1 MKTLILPILLMVL
14 PMAVSAAP
22 DSARAQ
28 FETFTDGLE
37 SIEARFEQ
45 TVTDGQGAVTETSSG
60 EVFLQNPDRFRWNY
74 EGDFPQQI
82 VADGQ
87 HVWIHDVA
95 LEQVSR
101 RDQATAASDSPLLV
115 LTGRQDLDDQFDVA
129 ELGEVRGE
137 HLLELRPRQE
147 GAQFERILLGL
158 SDNRLQSMVL
168 EDAFGSRTEIRFT
181 ELVCNQPL
189 EDDLFT
195 FEVPEGVDVI
205 GGEETGM

>member
-1 MKTLILPILLMVL
+1 MNRLISLLLITLLPLT
-14 PMAVSAAP
+14 ASASA

-28 FETFTDGLE
+28 FEHFTEGLHT
-37 SIEARFEQ
+37 IEARFEQ
-45 TVTDGQGAVTETSSG
+45 TVTDGQGMVTEQSTG
-60 EVFLQNPDRFRWNY
+60 EVFLRNPDQFRWNY

-82 VADGQ
+82 VADGE

-115 LTGRQDLDDQFDVA
+115 LTGRQNLDEQFDVA

-137 HLLELRPRQE
+137 HLLELRPRAE

-158 SDNRLQSMVL
+158 DNNNLQSMVL

-189 EDDLFT
+189 EAGLFE
-195 FEVPEGVDVI
+195 FEAPEGIDVI
-205 GGEETGM
+205 GGDEPGD